1 VELPCDA
8 VGAAEVLD
16 HVLEVRNH
24 NLEERN
30 HSLEE
35 RLAIAMEDAIKGHQW
50 HSELAI
56 AKAQVSNGGAIWG
69 SGDCAGV
76 ATYWSRVPEIA
87 L

>member
-1 VELPCDA
+1 MALDCVPHQVEA
-8 VGAAEVLD
+8 RAAE
-16 HVLEVRNH
+16 
-24 NLEERN
+24 
-30 HSLEE
+30 LEE

-76 ATYWSRVPEIA
+76 ATYWSKVPEIA